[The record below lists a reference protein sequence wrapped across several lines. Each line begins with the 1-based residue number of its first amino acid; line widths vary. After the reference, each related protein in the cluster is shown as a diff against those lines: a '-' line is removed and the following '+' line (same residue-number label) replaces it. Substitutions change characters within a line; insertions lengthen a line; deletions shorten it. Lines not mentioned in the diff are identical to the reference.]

1 MCDLMTLDE
10 SCKNNPKFIIFYFLR
25 IMIIMMITIIT
36 KEIKALKRY
45 MKILFSWLK
54 KRRNWTTEKNT
65 QNARR
70 SRIEK
75 ILMNLGMYSASKV
88 KMKLKTINPK
98 AENIVYQRKYLG
110 P

>member
-1 MCDLMTLDE
+1 M
-10 SCKNNPKFIIFYFLR
+10 I
-25 IMIIMMITIIT
+25 IMIIMIIT

-54 KRRNWTTEKNT
+54 KRLNWTTEKKM

-70 SRIEK
+70 SKIEK
-75 ILMNLGMYSASKV
+75 MFIILGMYSASKV
-88 KMKLKTINPK
+88 KIKLKTNNPK
-98 AENIVYQRKYLG
+98 AENIVYQRKYFG